1 MPSILPGYE
10 YDIFISYRHKD
21 NKGDYWVTEF
31 VKVLKTELE
40 TTFKEDISIYF
51 DANPYDGLLE
61 TYNVDKSLE
70 GKLKCLVFIPILSQ
84 TYCDPG
90 SYAWNHEFCAFNK
103 LASADPV
110 GRDIKLRN
118 GNTASR
124 ILPVTIHDLD
134 PEDRDL
140 IERELQSKVRSID
153 FIFRSPGVNRALRRD
168 DKREE
173 NSNRL
178 FYRDQINKVAN
189 AVKEIIHGMKYPD
202 RTPDTSHQGNS
213 HDEESQSIAIAVR
226 NRVGNGQE
234 LQDKSVAVLPFVS
247 LTHDTSQEYFADG
260 ITENILI
267 QLASLR
273 HLRVISRTSVM
284 RYKKTTKSAPEIAN
298 ELGVKYILEGSAQAH
313 GNKVRI
319 NVQLV
324 DAQND
329 HHIWAKAFVENLDD
343 IFTIQSNVA
352 EAVAKELQSSLNP
365 KENEKLKEVPTTN
378 LEAYDLFLKGR
389 HAFNQWGVD
398 GYRTASEYF
407 KRALEKDPEYKQA
420 YSYLASS
427 YSARMSWNGDLS
439 PGEALININRYLEEA
454 WKRGASDND
463 YLTKVF
469 VEFFINKDFGAAD
482 KLLRKAIELGP
493 NNATIYYTGSYLQC
507 MMGRYP
513 EALVLISAG
522 KAIEPNS
529 VAYFN
534 YYGIYLY
541 LQEQYKEAITNFE
554 EALKLFPQVLRFYD
568 HLGRVYL
575 TMGNTDQAI
584 QALRTGLRFANVRPP
599 SMLAYLAMAQL
610 NIQQDA
616 VAREL
621 LEELIQRSERNEKGV
636 NLYIAHI
643 YTAWNK
649 LEEASAWIK
658 KAELTNDIDLIW
670 SDVDPLLKKLRE
682 SSSQSRSTPDFE
694 GAENFIL
701 SKQAEELPKDLHYHT
716 IEHIQDVV
724 NAAVKIA
731 EHEKVSQEDIQLIR
745 MAALFHD
752 SGFITSP
759 KNHEANGCAIA
770 RATLPPFGFDSDQI
784 ETICNMIMATKIP
797 QTPQTQLEKIICDA
811 DLDYLGRDDFYS
823 VGKRLFEEMKTRGFV
838 ESERE
843 WNLIQKTFLE
853 SHRYHTSYAKQ
864 NREEKKQEHLQEILA
879 KFKKTV

>member
-1 MPSILPGYE
+1 MPSILSGYE

-21 NKGDYWVTEF
+21 NKGEHWVSQF
-31 VKVLKTELE
+31 VKVLRAELE

-51 DANPYDGLLE
+51 DANPQNALLE
-61 TYNVDKSLE
+61 TYDVDKSLE

-84 TYCDPG
+84 TYCDTK
-90 SYAWNHEFCAFNK
+90 SYAWNNEFCAFNK
-103 LASADPV
+103 LASQDTF

-124 ILPVTIHDLD
+124 VLPVTIHGLD
-134 PEDRDL
+134 VEDRNL
-140 IERELQSKVRSID
+140 IEQELQTKVRAID
-153 FIFRSPGVNRALRRD
+153 FMFRSPGVNRALRIE
-168 DKREE
+168 DKRAE
-173 NSNRL
+173 NTNRL
-178 FYRDQINKVAN
+178 VYRDQINKVAN
-189 AVKEIIHGMKYPD
+189 AVKEIINGMRYPD
-202 RTPDTSHQGNS
+202 RHPDTTYPGILQ
-213 HDEESQSIAIAVR
+213 DEESQSVVR
-226 NRVGNGQE
+226 LVKNRIGNEQE

-247 LTHDTSQEYFADG
+247 LALDVSQEYLTDG

-273 HLRVISRTSVM
+273 HLRVISRASVM
-284 RYKKTTKSAPEIAN
+284 RYKKTTKSAPEIGS
-298 ELGVKYILEGSAQAH
+298 ELGVKYLLEGSAQFH

-324 DAQND
+324 DAQKD
-329 HHIWAKAFVENLDD
+329 HHVWAKAFVDSLDD
-343 IFTIQSNVA
+343 IFTIQGNVA

-365 KENEKLKEVPTTN
+365 RENEKLKEIPTTN

-398 GYRTASEYF
+398 GYRTATEYF
-407 KRALEKDPEYKQA
+407 KNALEKDPEFKQA

-454 WKRGASDND
+454 WKRGATDND

-469 VEFFINKDFGAAD
+469 VAFFINKDFGAAD

-493 NNATIYYTGSYLQC
+493 NNATVYYTGSYLQC
-507 MMGRYP
+507 MMGRYT
-513 EALVLISAG
+513 EALALINAG

-534 YYGIYLY
+534 YHGIYLY
-541 LQEQYKEAITNFE
+541 LREQYKQAISNFE

-575 TMGNTDQAI
+575 TMGHFADAI
-584 QALRTGLRFANVRPP
+584 QVLSTGLRFAKVRPP
-599 SMLAYLAMAQL
+599 SMLAYLAMAHL
-610 NIQQDA
+610 NLQQDTLA
-616 VAREL
+616 QEL
-621 LEELIQRSERNEKGV
+621 LSELVERSEKNEKGV

-643 YTAWNK
+643 YTAWNRVK
-649 LEEASAWIK
+649 EALTWMN
-658 KAELTNDIDLIW
+658 KAEFTNDIDLIW
-670 SDVDPLLKKLRE
+670 RNVDPLLVRLRE
-682 SSSQSRSTPDFE
+682 QSRDTNSTPDFD
-694 GAENFIL
+694 GAENLIL
-701 SKQAEELPKDLHYHT
+701 RKLKEELPGELSYHN
-716 IEHIQDVV
+716 IEHIEDVLQS
-724 NAAVKIA
+724 AVKIA
-731 EHEKVSQEDIQLIR
+731 EHEKISREDIQLIR
-745 MAALFHD
+745 IAALFHD

-759 KNHEANGCAIA
+759 KNHEEIGCSIA
-770 RATLPPFGFDSDQI
+770 RATLPSFGFDDHQI
-784 ETICNMIMATKIP
+784 EIICGMIMATKIP
-797 QTPQTQLEKIICDA
+797 QTPKTPLEKIICDA

-823 VGKRLFEEMKTRGFV
+823 IGKRLFEEMKTRGFV
-838 ESERE
+838 ETERE

-864 NREEKKQEHLQEILA
+864 NREVKKQEHLQEILA
-879 KFKKTV
+879 KFKR